1 MMDKKFT
8 GHKKKFAEDFYKSGA
23 WKACSKSY
31 RDAHP
36 LCERCLAEGKTTP
49 SAEAHHKIRLTP
61 QNLGRPEIALCWDNI
76 EALCEDCHKKE
87 HRKKKRWSVDDDGN
101 VLMEDP
107 P

>member
-1 MMDKKFT
+1 MGNKQN

-23 WKACSKSY
+23 WKSCSKSY

-49 SAEAHHKIRLTP
+49 SDEAHHKVRLTRE
-61 QNLGRPEIALCWDNI
+61 NLNNPAIALCWDNI

-87 HRKKKRWSVDDDGN
+87 HRKKKRWNVDEDGN
-101 VLMEDP
+101 VLLEDP
-107 P
+107 PW